1 MKKILLLLVLLS
13 IIFMYATD
21 DYYTNNPR
29 HRIINPVDGNELR
42 WDDTYRAFSCVAMSE
57 SATLATGVTTYAVTS
72 RVVTLTG
79 DGAANTIGTITGA
92 NAGIYTFIF
101 VDANITITDTDVA
114 AADKIDLAETATNF
128 TSAEDT
134 TLTLVYNGKSWFEV
148 SRSVN

>member
-42 WDDTYRAFSCVAMSE
+42 WDDTYSAFSCVAMSE

-79 DGAANTIGTITGA
+79 DGAATIGTITGA

-101 VDANITITDTDVA
+101 VDANITITDTDEAVA
-114 AADKIDLAETATNF
+114 NKIDLAETATDF
-128 TSAEDT
+128 TSADDT